1 MVSGSSF
8 FGVGV
13 RDGQG
18 RDGERAGEATGDA
31 VRARAEA
38 LLGAGGSAGEQPA
51 GAPPGP
57 ATEAAAWDDERRIV
71 GHPWWGTGAGELG
84 ARGGVTDAGAG
95 AAERGTGREGEPADR
110 KSVV

>member
-13 RDGQG
+13 RDGHG

-51 GAPPGP
+51 GASPDP
-57 ATEAAAWDDERRIV
+57 ATEAHAWDDERRIV
-71 GHPWWGTGAGELG
+71 GHPWWGTGAGA
-84 ARGGVTDAGAG
+84 ARTRR
-95 AAERGTGREGEPADR
+95 AAQDTVPI
-110 KSVV
+110 